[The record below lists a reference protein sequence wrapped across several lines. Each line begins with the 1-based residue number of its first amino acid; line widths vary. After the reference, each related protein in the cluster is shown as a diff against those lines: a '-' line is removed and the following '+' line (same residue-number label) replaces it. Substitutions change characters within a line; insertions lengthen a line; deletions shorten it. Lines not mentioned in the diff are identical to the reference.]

1 VSAARGPA
9 ADPPLVR
16 LSGVTCGYDRHVV
29 LHDVDLDVPAA
40 AVTAL
45 VGANGSGKTTLLR
58 VLLGLLPV
66 KTGRVEYARGQ
77 PPRVGYVPQVDLS
90 EVLFPVS
97 AQDVVLM
104 GLTPQ
109 LGWLG
114 RPRAAHRE
122 AAAAA
127 LESFGVGDLWSR
139 AFRDLSGGQRQR
151 VLLARGVVA
160 EPELLVLDEPVRGL
174 DFASSATLVETI
186 SELASERGIAVV
198 VATHSLDLVAN
209 RADQVALLR
218 RGEFRAGPA
227 EQIVTSEV
235 LSAVHGRRITVREV
249 AGQRV
254 VLTEEADPP

>member
-1 VSAARGPA
+1 MSGAASPPG
-9 ADPPLVR
+9 DGPLVR
-16 LSGVTCGYDRHVV
+16 LCGVSCGYDRRVV
-29 LHDVDLDVPAA
+29 LHDVDLDLASG

-58 VLLGLLPV
+58 VLLGLLPALA
-66 KTGRVEYARGQ
+66 GRVEYAGAR

-97 AQDVVLM
+97 ALDVVLM

-109 LGWLG
+109 LGWLT
-114 RPRAAHRE
+114 RPRAEHRR
-122 AAAAA
+122 AARSA
-127 LESFGVGDLWSR
+127 LETFGVGDLGPLP
-139 AFRDLSGGQRQR
+139 FRDLSGGQRQR
-151 VLLARGVVA
+151 VLLSRGVVA
-160 EPELLVLDEPVRGL
+160 DPELLVLDEPVRGL

-186 SELASERGIAVV
+186 SELAQERGMAVV

-209 RADQVALLR
+209 RADHVALLR

-227 EQIVTSEV
+227 DEIVTSTV
-235 LSAVHGRRITVREV
+235 LSEVHGRPITVREV

-254 VLTEEADPP
+254 VLTDEATRP